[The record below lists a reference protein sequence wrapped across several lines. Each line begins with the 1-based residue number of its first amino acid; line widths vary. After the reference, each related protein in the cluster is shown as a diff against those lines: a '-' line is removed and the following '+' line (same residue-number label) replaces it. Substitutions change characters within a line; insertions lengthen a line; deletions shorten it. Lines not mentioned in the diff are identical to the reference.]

1 MKLLLVED
9 EQELSVILKKHLVK
23 NGYSVDVVYDGTS
36 GEEAALGGIYD
47 GIILDIMLPGKS
59 GLEVLATLRGQG
71 VQTPVLLLTAK
82 SEVQDKITGLDL
94 GADDY
99 LAKPFATGELLAR
112 LRAITRR
119 KGELGGNTVSVGGL
133 SLHLDTHALSH
144 DGETIRLGA
153 KEFLILEL
161 FMNNQDRVIPK
172 ERIIEKVWG
181 YESEAEYKTIEVYL
195 SMIRKKL
202 AAVSASIRIKAVRGI
217 GYVLEVER

>member
-23 NGYSVDVVYDGTS
+23 NGYSVDAVYDGTS

-181 YESEAEYKTIEVYL
+181 YESEAEYNTIEVYL